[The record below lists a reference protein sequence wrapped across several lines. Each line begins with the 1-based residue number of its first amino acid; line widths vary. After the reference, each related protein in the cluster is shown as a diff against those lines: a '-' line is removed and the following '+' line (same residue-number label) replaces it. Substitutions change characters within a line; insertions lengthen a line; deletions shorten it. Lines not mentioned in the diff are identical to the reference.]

1 MPRDRVLYEKI
12 RRILMDSWDPIGVS
26 KVINAQDEYD
36 SYIPQIL
43 ELLRKR
49 CTVEEMV
56 AHIRQI
62 EIDSMGLRH
71 NEQRA
76 RKTAENLLSVR

>member
-1 MPRDRVLYEKI
+1 MLRDRILYEKI
-12 RRILMDSWDPIGVS
+12 REILMDSWDPIGVA

-43 ELLRKR
+43 EILRKG
-49 CTVEEMV
+49 CTAEEMV
-56 AHIRQI
+56 AHIRRI
-62 EIDSMGLRH
+62 EIDTMGLRH